1 MLKFYGP
8 NSTLGTKAP
17 SDWNA
22 TKAFWEKRISHQ

>member
-17 SDWNA
+17 SNWNG
-22 TKAFWEKRISHQ
+22 TKTFWDKRTAHH